1 MFTSI
6 NVNQYPVI
14 FMKDVQGD
22 ILEAILEFMY
32 VGEVNVSQR
41 NLNAFV
47 KTARIL
53 KIKGLS
59 FIEDNSNESLS
70 KKRPNSSIPWTSP
83 NKKMKNMHYEQN
95 GHEDEDEDDN
105 YNADGPSNSLENQ
118 SLNSLST
125 SYNRKSSLE
134 KDYFASSQESLS
146 SLKTSKQSTLNNLVS
161 SDFENNE
168 IDSST
173 KLAKTTDKQV
183 GSMKFVF
190 FISFEVQG

>member
-125 SYNRKSSLE
+125 SHNRKSSLE
-134 KDYFASSQESLS
+134 KDYFASNQESLS